1 MWQRNEE
8 LEWITHTFKKQQDET
23 AKEIAELRKELKEQK
38 EININLEAYRRRESI
53 SFRNIREDENKVSG
67 DIIQKLYKTK

>member
-1 MWQRNEE
+1 MDNSH
-8 LEWITHTFKKQQDET
+8 LKKATGET

-53 SFRNIREDENKVSG
+53 IFRNIREDENKVSG

>member
-1 MWQRNEE
+1 MNEE
-8 LEWITHTFKKQQDET
+8 LEWIIHTLKRQQDET

-53 SFRNIREDENKVSG
+53 IFRNIREDENKVSG